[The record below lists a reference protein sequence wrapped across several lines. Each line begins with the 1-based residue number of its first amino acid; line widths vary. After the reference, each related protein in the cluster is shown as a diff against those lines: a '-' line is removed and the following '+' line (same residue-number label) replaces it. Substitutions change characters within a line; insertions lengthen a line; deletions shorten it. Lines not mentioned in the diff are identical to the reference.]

1 MAPPAPTPEERRV
14 VTVLFA
20 DIVGFT
26 TRSDHADPE
35 DVRRMLLPFHAR
47 VKENIERFGGTLDKF
62 IGDAAMGVFGAPVT
76 HEDDAARAIRS
87 ALRIL
92 DTIADLNDMD
102 PALGIS
108 VRIGINTGEAVVT
121 FASGPVVG
129 ENVAGDVVNTASRLQ
144 GVAPPG
150 GIIVG
155 ESTHHAARDAFEFE
169 ALEPVT
175 VKGKAEPL
183 EIWRVMGARSRD
195 TSAPSA
201 PFVGRELELASL
213 VQCYD
218 RVIHRPALQ
227 LVTVIGE
234 PGIGK
239 SRLTGEFR
247 SALMARA
254 EPPRWLSGG
263 CLAYGEGIAFLP
275 VREIVREA
283 ASIADA
289 DAAEVAERKLAS
301 ALETLEADPSER
313 EWLAARLAPLAG
325 AGGDGSGGTVGRD
338 ELFTAWLRFL
348 GLVAER
354 GPLVLL
360 VEDLHWADAAF
371 LEFVDE
377 LTERLADLPVLLVA
391 TARPDLLE
399 LAPAWGG
406 GRRNATTIDLAR
418 LTDDET
424 DHLLLTLLA
433 RAVLPADT
441 RTALL
446 TGAGGNPLYAQE
458 FVRMLSETGALGPL
472 ADAGVPAAEI
482 PVPDTVQA
490 LISARLDALP
500 QAQRSAV
507 QDAAALG
514 EVFWPEAIATM
525 NATSQEAA
533 IDAVR
538 ELVRKGLV
546 MPVRDPSLPG
556 HQEFAFAHAL
566 IRDVAY
572 RQLSRSARARK
583 HLAAGDWIE
592 GARGDLAAE
601 HSEQLAYHYYAS
613 ISLAR
618 AAGEEPT
625 SEAVDR
631 ARRFLTLSGDRA
643 RHVDLVQASD
653 DYLRAL
659 ELTPFGHP
667 GRAGLIPKV
676 VQTGRRSGRLTA
688 AEAEALAGEWEAQ
701 AQQDG
706 DPIALGRAKA
716 HRSSLLGFLGE
727 GGRSR
732 ALIAEAIEIL
742 EREPPGPELAN
753 AYAVRAED
761 EMLSGRP
768 PGALNWSSRAFAHLP
783 TDGHEE
789 LRVMTLQIRGIARCE
804 LGDDGGLEDLREAL
818 RVGRTHGL
826 AQEITQSLGYLGEA
840 VWQLEGPAQGLTFVE
855 EAIEF
860 ATRRGLMAEAEWLK
874 GESSWELFDL
884 GRWDRLLERTDEIIA
899 WAGEHGAAFPPTL
912 AQPYRD
918 RVLVHRGRRDEV
930 LAGLENLLERARGL
944 EDIQILAPTLATAA
958 LAELDDERAVVLVEE
973 LEEHTADA
981 IAYREAHLPDVV
993 ERCLSAGRLELATRQ
1008 LEGVQG
1014 ISVRHRN
1021 CVRSAQALLAEARG
1035 EHEAAASS
1043 FVEAAH
1049 GWAAYGA
1056 PFERARAELGWG
1068 RCLVALG
1075 RTQESVAPLRAARD
1089 GFGALR
1095 ATPWIERVDAGRAG

>member
-1 MAPPAPTPEERRV
+1 M
-14 VTVLFA
+14 TVLFA

-47 VKENIERFGGTLDKF
+47 VKEDIERFGGTLDKF
-62 IGDAAMGVFGAPVT
+62 IGDAAMGVFGAPVA
-76 HEDDAARAIRS
+76 HEDDAARAIRA

-92 DTIADLNDMD
+92 DTISELNDRD
-102 PALGIS
+102 PTLGIS
-108 VRIGINTGEAVVT
+108 VRIGINTGEAVVS

-155 ESTHHAARDAFEFE
+155 DSTHHAARDAFEFE
-169 ALEPVT
+169 ALDPVT
-175 VKGKAEPL
+175 VKGKAEAL
-183 EIWRVMGARSRD
+183 EIWRVVGARVRD
-195 TSAPSA
+195 TSAPA
-201 PFVGRELELASL
+201 TPFVGRELELASL
-213 VQCYD
+213 VQSYD

-239 SRLTGEFR
+239 SRLIGQFR
-247 SALMARA
+247 SSLAARP

-263 CLAYGEGIAFLP
+263 CLAYGEGIAFWP
-275 VREIVREA
+275 VRELVREA
-283 ASIADA
+283 AGIADA
-289 DAAEVAERKLAS
+289 DAADLAEGKLTA
-301 ALETLEADPSER
+301 ALETLEADPTER

-325 AGGDGSGGTVGRD
+325 AGGDGSGGAVGRD

-348 GLVAER
+348 ELAAGR

-360 VEDLHWADAAF
+360 LEDLHWADASL
-371 LEFVDE
+371 LEFIDRLIE
-377 LTERLADLPVLLVA
+377 HLADLPALFVA

-399 LAPAWGG
+399 LVPGWGG
-406 GRRNATTIDLAR
+406 GRRNTTTIDLAR

-424 DHLLLTLLA
+424 DDLLLTLLA
-433 RAVLPADT
+433 RAVLPAET
-441 RTALL
+441 RAALL

-472 ADAGVPAAEI
+472 AGAGAPAAEI

-500 QAQRSAV
+500 PAQRSAV

-514 EVFWPEAIATM
+514 EAFWPDAIAAM
-525 NATSQEAA
+525 NASSPETAV
-533 IDAVR
+533 DTVR

-546 MPVRDPSLPG
+546 VPVRDPSLPG
-556 HQEFAFAHAL
+556 HQEFAFTHAL

-572 RQLSRSARARK
+572 RQLSRSARSRK
-583 HLAAGDWIE
+583 HLAAGEWIE
-592 GARGDLAAE
+592 ATRGDLAAE
-601 HSEQLAYHYYAS
+601 HSEQLAFHFFES
-613 ISLAR
+613 VSLAR
-618 AAGEEPT
+618 AAGEEPAI
-625 SEAVDR
+625 EAVDR
-631 ARRFLTLSGDRA
+631 ARRYLTASGDRA
-643 RHVDLVQASD
+643 RHVDLVQAAH
-653 DYLRAL
+653 DYSRAL
-659 ELTPFGHP
+659 ELTPFGDP
-667 GRAGLIPKV
+667 GRAELIPKV
-676 VQTGRRSGRLTA
+676 VQTGRRSGRLTG

-701 AQQDG
+701 ALEEG
-706 DPIALGRAKA
+706 DPIVLGRAKVQ
-716 HRSSLLGFLGE
+716 RSSLLGFLGE
-727 GGRSR
+727 GERSR
-732 ALIAEAIEIL
+732 AAIAEAIEIL

-768 PGALNWSSRAFAHLP
+768 PGALDWSARAFAQLP
-783 TDGHEE
+783 AEGHEE

-818 RVGRTHGL
+818 RVGRQHGL

-840 VWQLEGPAQGLTFVE
+840 VWQLEGPAQGLTYVE
-855 EAIEF
+855 ESVDF
-860 ATRRGLMAEAEWLK
+860 ATRRGLLAEAEWLK
-874 GESSWELFDL
+874 AESAWELFDL
-884 GRWDRLLERTDEIIA
+884 GRWDRLLERADEIIA
-899 WAGEHGAAFPPTL
+899 WGREHGAEFPPSL
-912 AQPYRD
+912 VQPYRD

-930 LAGLENLLERARGL
+930 LVGLEDLVERARDL
-944 EDIQILAPTLATAA
+944 EDIQVLAPTLATAA
-958 LAELDDERAVVLVEE
+958 LAERDDGRAVAFVEE
-973 LEEHTADA
+973 LEEHTRDA
-981 IAYREAHLPDVV
+981 VAYREAHLPDVI
-993 ERCLSAGRLELATRQ
+993 ERCLSAGRSDLAARQ

-1021 CVRSAQALLAEARG
+1021 CVRSAHALLAEARG
-1035 EHEAAASS
+1035 EHDAAAAL

-1056 PFERARAELGWG
+1056 PFERARAELGRG

-1075 RTQESVAPLRAARD
+1075 RTQESAVPLRAALD
-1089 GFGALR
+1089 GFDALL
-1095 ATPWIERVDAGRAG
+1095 ATRWIERVEAVGAAGNTS

>member
-1 MAPPAPTPEERRV
+1 M
-14 VTVLFA
+14 LFA

-47 VKENIERFGGTLDKF
+47 VKEDIERFGGTLDKF
-62 IGDAAMGVFGAPVT
+62 IGDAAMGVFGAPVA
-76 HEDDAARAIRS
+76 HEDDAARAIRA

-92 DTIADLNDMD
+92 DTITELNDRD
-102 PALGIS
+102 PTLGIS
-108 VRIGINTGEAVVT
+108 VRIGINTGEAVVS
-121 FASGPVVG
+121 FVSGPVVG

-150 GIIVG
+150 GIIIG
-155 ESTHHAARDAFEFE
+155 QSTHHAARDAFEFE
-169 ALEPVT
+169 ALDPVT

-183 EIWRVMGARSRD
+183 EIWRVVRARGRD
-195 TSAPSA
+195 TSAPAA
-201 PFVGRELELASL
+201 PFVGREHELASL

-239 SRLTGEFR
+239 SRLIGQLR
-247 SALMARA
+247 SGLAVRT

-263 CLAYGEGIAFLP
+263 CLAYGEGIAFRA
-275 VREIVREA
+275 VRELVREA
-283 ASIADA
+283 AGIADA
-289 DAAEVAERKLAS
+289 DPAEVAEQKLAA

-325 AGGDGSGGTVGRD
+325 ADTGGDASGGEVGRD

-348 GLVAER
+348 ELVAGR

-360 VEDLHWADAAF
+360 LEDLHWAEAAL
-371 LEFVDE
+371 LEFVDR

-399 LAPAWGG
+399 LVPAWGG
-406 GRRNATTIDLAR
+406 GRRNTTTIDLAR

-433 RAVLPADT
+433 RAVLPAET
-441 RTALL
+441 RAALL

-472 ADAGVPAAEI
+472 ADARAPAAEI

-490 LISARLDALP
+490 VISARLDALP
-500 QAQRSAV
+500 AVQRSVV

-514 EVFWPEAIATM
+514 DVFWPEAIAAMDASSPET
-525 NATSQEAA
+525 A
-533 IDAVR
+533 IDAVG

-546 MPVRDPSLPG
+546 VPVRDPSLPG

-572 RQLSRSARARK
+572 RQLSRSARSRK
-583 HLAAGDWIE
+583 HLAAGEWIE

-601 HSEQLAYHYYAS
+601 HPEQLAYHFS
-613 ISLAR
+613 SSVSLAR
-618 AAGEEPT
+618 AAGEEPAI
-625 SEAVDR
+625 EAVDR
-631 ARRFLTLSGDRA
+631 ARRYLTASGDRA
-643 RHVDLVQASD
+643 RHVDLLQAAD

-659 ELTPFGHP
+659 ELTPYGHP
-667 GRAGLIPKV
+667 LRADLVPKV

-688 AEAEALAGEWEAQ
+688 AEAEALTGEWEAQ
-701 AQQDG
+701 AKEEG
-706 DPIALGRAKA
+706 DPIALGRAKVN
-716 HRSSLLGFLGE
+716 RSSVLGFLGE
-727 GGRSR
+727 GERAR

-742 EREPPGPELAN
+742 EGEPPGPELAN

-761 EMLSGRP
+761 EMLAGRPQGVLDWSGR
-768 PGALNWSSRAFAHLP
+768 AFTHLP
-783 TDGHEE
+783 VEGHEE
-789 LRVMTLQIRGIARCE
+789 LRVMMLQIRGIARCE

-818 RVGRTHGL
+818 RVGRAHGL

-840 VWQLEGPAQGLTFVE
+840 VWQLEGPAQGLAYVE
-855 EAIEF
+855 ESIEF
-860 ATRRGLMAEAEWLK
+860 ATRRGLLAEAAWLK
-874 GESSWELFDL
+874 AESSWELFDL
-884 GRWDRLLERTDEIIA
+884 GGWDRLLERADEIIA
-899 WAGEHGAAFPPTL
+899 WAREHGGDFPPTL
-912 AQPYRD
+912 VQPYRD
-918 RVLVHRGRRDEV
+918 RVFVHRGRRDDV
-930 LAGLENLLERARGL
+930 LAGLDDLVERARGL
-944 EDIQILAPTLATAA
+944 EDIQVLAPTLATAA
-958 LAELDDERAVVLVEE
+958 IAEPDDGRALAFVEE
-973 LEEHTADA
+973 LEECTRDA
-981 IAYREAHLPDVV
+981 IAYREAHLPDVID
-993 ERCLSAGRLELATRQ
+993 RCLSAGRPDLAARQ
-1008 LEGVQG
+1008 LAGVEG

-1021 CVRSAQALLAEARG
+1021 CARSAHALLAEARG
-1035 EHEAAASS
+1035 EHEAAVSL

-1075 RTQESVAPLRAARD
+1075 RSQDSAAPLRAARD
-1089 GFGALR
+1089 GFGALL
-1095 ATPWIERVDAGRAG
+1095 ATPWIERVDAVQVG